1 MQWCKD
7 ISRDDRPKR
16 NIKLETKYEN
26 PRYQSRHLSREST
39 GEKVDQVLSHRL
51 IRSAPS
57 TDFGKGSAAKWVE
70 FSEKFQTVFDPPP
83 SISENYIT
91 IIFMIEMV
99 AYMQGGMMAR

>member
-1 MQWCKD
+1 MSQFSVLGQKCC
-7 ISRDDRPKR
+7 
-16 NIKLETKYEN
+16 
-26 PRYQSRHLSREST
+26 RYVNVNCHSGPWGHAL
-39 GEKVDQVLSHRL
+39 
-51 IRSAPS
+51 
-57 TDFGKGSAAKWVE
+57 GKGPVTKSDE